1 MELEEA
7 IKRIEIL
14 LSDSC
19 NCPEC
24 IKNKEAYKTVLKC
37 LKENV

>member
-14 LSDSC
+14 EKDEC

-24 IKNKEAYKTVLKC
+24 IKNKEAYKTVLKYI
-37 LKENV
+37 KEDV